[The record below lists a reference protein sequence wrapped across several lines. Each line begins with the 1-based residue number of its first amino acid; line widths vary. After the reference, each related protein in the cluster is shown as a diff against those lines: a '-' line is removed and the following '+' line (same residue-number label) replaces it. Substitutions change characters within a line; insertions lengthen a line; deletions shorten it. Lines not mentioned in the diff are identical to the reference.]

1 MASWL
6 RGQTLESPSAE
17 MSAPLTLRFAVDDLK
32 AAYIEVA
39 LSGSAKPSSKQL
51 GDWLW
56 NDTAAGAAIFALR
69 SMYLTTEDDLLK
81 AIAGLLLVPGVRVPP
96 SG

>member
-6 RGQTLESPSAE
+6 RGQTPQSPSAE
-17 MSAPLTLRFAVDDLK
+17 MSAPLALRFAVDDLK
-32 AAYIEVA
+32 AAYSEVA
-39 LSGSAKPSSKQL
+39 LSGSANPSSEQL

-56 NDTAAGAAIFALR
+56 NDTAAGAVIFALR
-69 SMYLTTEDDLLK
+69 SMYLTSDDERLK
-81 AIAGLLLVPGVRVPP
+81 AIAGLFLVPGVRVSQ